1 MTRFATLGRS
11 LPLSPAQAIDEWAA
25 RCGVSLTS
33 EQRMSL
39 RLLLTDR
46 EIDAEQRALRTARN
60 EALDEAA
67 QLVFPDISFSQ
78 GLEIATAIRALKS

>member
-1 MTRFATLGRS
+1 MTDEEIAQSILNPHASWFASNPRVV
-11 LPLSPAQAIDEWAA
+11 AA
-25 RCGVSLTS
+25 V
-33 EQRMSL
+33 
-39 RLLLTDR
+39 
-46 EIDAEQRALRTARN
+46 AKALCTARN